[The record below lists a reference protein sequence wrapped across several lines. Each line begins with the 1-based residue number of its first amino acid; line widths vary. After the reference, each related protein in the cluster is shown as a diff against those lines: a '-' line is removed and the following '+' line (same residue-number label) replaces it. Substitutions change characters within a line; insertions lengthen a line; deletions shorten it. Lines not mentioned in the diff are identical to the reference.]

1 MARIFHLEVLGQYG
15 LSKIQP
21 TTGAWSE
28 WQRNVHDQS
37 DSKNFNSTI
46 DSIVKNKPNEES
58 KAEIHLQV
66 SAAEKASGLEK
77 ASTKSGWSAKEPKSQ
92 RCQGQRCQIRDKM
105 DWAVREWADV
115 RSKGNSGVMKQNT
128 LNRMGEI
135 CQLQST

>member
-1 MARIFHLEVLGQYG
+1 MIARIFHLEVLGQCG

-28 WQRNVHDQS
+28 WQRNVHDQY

-58 KAEIHLQV
+58 KAEIHRQI

-77 ASTKSGWSAKEPKSQ
+77 
-92 RCQGQRCQIRDKM
+92 GQ
-105 DWAVREWADV
+105 
-115 RSKGNSGVMKQNT
+115 
-128 LNRMGEI
+128 
-135 CQLQST
+135 

>member
-1 MARIFHLEVLGQYG
+1 MIARIFHLEVLGQYG

-46 DSIVKNKPNEES
+46 DSIVKTQWRK
-58 KAEIHLQV
+58 Q
-66 SAAEKASGLEK
+66 SGNPSSSQRSQRGQWTRKGPVPSQGE
-77 ASTKSGWSAKEPKSQ
+77 EPKSQ
-92 RCQGQRCQIRDKM
+92 RAKDAKAKDAKSETKK

-115 RSKGNSGVMKQNT
+115 RSNDTSGVMKQNT

-135 CQLQST
+135 DQLQSS